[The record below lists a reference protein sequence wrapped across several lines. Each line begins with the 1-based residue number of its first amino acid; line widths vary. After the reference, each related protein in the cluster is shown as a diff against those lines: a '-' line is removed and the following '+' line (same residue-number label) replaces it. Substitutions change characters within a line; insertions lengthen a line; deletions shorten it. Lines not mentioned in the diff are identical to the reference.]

1 MKVVNSKEFNE
12 IINSKKAVLVDF
24 FATWCGP
31 CRMLAPILED
41 LEGDA
46 NGKFDIIKVD
56 VDESYDLAKKYGIM
70 SVPTM
75 ILFVDGMETEK
86 FVGLRQKSDILDT
99 ISAYL

>member
-1 MKVVNSKEFNE
+1 
-12 IINSKKAVLVDF
+12 
-24 FATWCGP
+24 
-31 CRMLAPILED
+31 MLAPILED